1 MKEECL
7 ICKALLEYLESDIV
21 MECELCH
28 KKENSKTRCVNNHY
42 VCNECHTQGLDSII
56 GLCMREESKNPI
68 EIIEKIISGNEF
80 SYIKEWL
87 KLIKFVT
94 KDIEYIECSDTI
106 LQIQEDIFL
115 YGGKKLYKLKHK
127 KKSRKHI
134 KFIEVIDYEIME
146 EEVFGTYLTLSE
158 ILMLFEFQ
166 NSII

>member
-1 MKEECL
+1 MLLRTGEQIENDLFHIFETVELDYEEV
-7 ICKALLEYLESDIV
+7 E
-21 MECELCH
+21 
-28 KKENSKTRCVNNHY
+28 KKVKI
-42 VCNECHTQGLDSII
+42 DA
-56 GLCMREESKNPI
+56 
-68 EIIEKIISGNEF
+68 EIIESIISGNEF

-94 KDIEYIECSDTI
+94 KDIEYIECSDIIT
-106 LQIQEDIFL
+106 QIQEDIFL

-127 KKSRKHI
+127 KRSRKHV

-146 EEVFGTYLTLSE
+146 DDDFGTCLTLSE

>member
-1 MKEECL
+1 MLLRTGEQIENDLFHIFETVELDYEEV
-7 ICKALLEYLESDIV
+7 E
-21 MECELCH
+21 
-28 KKENSKTRCVNNHY
+28 KKVKI
-42 VCNECHTQGLDSII
+42 DA
-56 GLCMREESKNPI
+56 
-68 EIIEKIISGNEF
+68 EIIESIISGNEF

-94 KDIEYIECSDTI
+94 KEIEYIECSDTI

-127 KKSRKHI
+127 KRSRKHV
-134 KFIEVIDYEIME
+134 KFIEAIDYEIME
-146 EEVFGTYLTLSE
+146 EEDFGTFLTLSE